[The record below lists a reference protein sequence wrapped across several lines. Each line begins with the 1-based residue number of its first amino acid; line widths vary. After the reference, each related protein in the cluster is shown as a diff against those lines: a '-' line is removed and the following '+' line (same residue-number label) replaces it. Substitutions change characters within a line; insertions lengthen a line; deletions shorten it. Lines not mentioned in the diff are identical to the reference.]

1 MQQNKRKFNIRY
13 IPLYVLYAAA
23 CILFFVKLVNIQI
36 TGTDR
41 YVKTMSMTH
50 EREVA
55 VQSIRGEIYDRN
67 GVPLATNEY
76 SQTLQLDYSSLP
88 ADNGEKNA
96 TLASIVSVLDKCGRE
111 AETVLPMT
119 GTYPHMEYDE
129 EMMQTQLCKNRMY
142 KFLIYHNIKSGLK
155 CLDLYEEILKEY
167 ALLDEDGEHIYDTHT
182 EDMIVRIRYSLD
194 CTDFAPGNPYP
205 LVSDIDLKTA
215 TAVLE
220 SGCKGVLIK
229 KDCVRVY
236 GVPGVG
242 SNVIGRIGKIPADK
256 MDEYLAKGYSYDAT
270 VGLNGAEAAFEDML
284 RGEDGVTVYVEDD
297 YGNVLDSYV
306 KKEPVPG
313 RNIYLTIDIELQE
326 AAEKALGSQIRKIV
340 ADARA
345 TGIADSG
352 EKADSGA
359 LTVFS
364 AKTGE
369 VLALASYPTYDLTTF
384 SEDYAEL
391 ASNPAKPLFDRT
403 VSGAYQPGS
412 TFKLATAISGLMSKS
427 ITQFTCINDT
437 GKYTY
442 YDDYQPSC
450 WLRSGHGELELVDA
464 IGASCNYYF
473 YETGRRTGIEEM
485 NKYCRQLGLGEYTGI
500 ELPETK
506 GILAS
511 PEYKESIGQRWS
523 PGDTLQAA
531 IGQSYNSFTPL
542 QLSSYIAA
550 AVNGGTRYKATLL
563 LRSCNY
569 SGSDVQENQPQVL
582 GIVEMDETAQDC
594 VKRGMKRSKELTTA
608 TKEYK
613 FPIGTKTGTA
623 QTSKTNNNAVLVA
636 FAPYDDPEI
645 TLSCVIENGANGGN
659 AAQPVLD
666 TISYYFNLSKNGT
679 RLPPRQTEQTPAE

>member
-1 MQQNKRKFNIRY
+1 MQQKKRRFNIRY

-23 CILFFVKLVNIQI
+23 CTLFFVKLVNIQI

-50 EREVA
+50 EREVV
-55 VQSIRGEIYDRN
+55 VQSVRGEIYDRN
-67 GVPLATNEY
+67 GLPLAVNEY
-76 SQTLQLDYSSLP
+76 SHTLMLDYSSLP
-88 ADNGEKNA
+88 SGDAEKNEA
-96 TLASIVSVLDKCGRE
+96 LASVISVLDKCGRE
-111 AETVLPMT
+111 AETVMPMT
-119 GTYPHMEYDE
+119 GTYPHIDYDAD
-129 EMMQTQLCKNRMY
+129 MMQTQLGKNRMY

-155 CLDLYEEILKEY
+155 CLDLYEELLKEF
-167 ALLDEDGEHIYDTHT
+167 ALLDADGEHIYDTHT

-205 LVSDIDLKTA
+205 LCSDLDLKAA
-215 TAVLE
+215 TSVLE
-220 SGCKGVLIK
+220 SGCKGILINK
-229 KDCVRVY
+229 ECKRVC
-236 GVPGVG
+236 GTPGVA
-242 SNVIGRIGKIPADK
+242 SNVIGRTGKIPADK
-256 MDEYLAKGYSYDAT
+256 MEEYLAKGYPYDAT
-270 VGLNGAEAAFEDML
+270 VGLDGAEAAFEDLL

-313 RNIYLTIDIELQE
+313 RNVYLTIDIKLQE
-326 AAEKALGSQIRKIV
+326 AAEKALGAQIKKV
-340 ADARA
+340 AAEARA
-345 TGIADSG
+345 SGIENSG

-364 AKTGE
+364 ANTGE
-369 VLALASYPTYDLTTF
+369 VLALASYPTYDLSTF
-384 SEDYAEL
+384 SEDYADL
-391 ASNPAKPLFDRT
+391 VSDPAKPLFDRS

-412 TFKLATAISGLMSKS
+412 TFKLATAISGLMSKT
-427 ITQFTCINDT
+427 ITQYTNINDT
-437 GKYTY
+437 GRYTY
-442 YDDYQPSC
+442 YKDYQPTC
-450 WLRSGHGELELVDA
+450 WLKNGHGELELVEA
-464 IGASCNYYF
+464 IGVSCNYYF

-500 ELPETK
+500 ELPENK

-511 PEYKESIGQRWS
+511 PGYKESIGQRWN

-563 LRSCNY
+563 LKSCNY
-569 SGSDVQENQPQVL
+569 SGADVQTNQPQVL
-582 GIVEMDETAQDC
+582 GLVEMDETAQDC
-594 VKRGMKRSKELTTA
+594 VKRGMKRSKEITSA
-608 TKEYK
+608 TRGYK

-636 FAPYDDPEI
+636 FAPYDEPEI
-645 TLSCVIENGANGGN
+645 TLSCVIENGASGGN

-666 TISYYFNLSKNGT
+666 TISYYFGLDRNGNTLKN
-679 RLPPRQTEQTPAE
+679 TEN

>member
-1 MQQNKRKFNIRY
+1 MQQKKRKFNIRF
-13 IPLYVLYAAA
+13 IPLYVLYGVA
-23 CILFFVKLVNIQI
+23 CVLFFVKLVNIQI

-41 YVKTMSMTH
+41 YVKTSSMTR

-76 SQTLQLDYSSLP
+76 TQALQLDYSSLP
-88 ADNGEKNA
+88 SGNAEKNE
-96 TLASIVSVLDKCGRE
+96 TLASLISVIDKYGCEMR
-111 AETVLPMT
+111 TVMPMT
-119 GTYPHMEYDE
+119 GSYPHIEYDNDALK
-129 EMMQTQLCKNRMY
+129 TTLGKNRMY
-142 KFLIYHNIKSGLK
+142 KFLIYHNIKSGLS
-155 CLDLYEEILKEY
+155 CLDLYEELLKEF
-167 ALLDEDGEHIYDTHT
+167 ALLDKDGEHIYDTRV

-194 CTDFAPGNPYP
+194 ATDFAPGNPYT
-205 LVSDIDLKTA
+205 LASDIDLKLA

-220 SGCKGVLIK
+220 NGCKGIYIK
-229 KDCVRVY
+229 KEYTRAY

-242 SNVIGRIGKIPADK
+242 SNVIGRIGKIPEGK
-256 MDEYLAKGYSYDAT
+256 TEEYLAKGYAYDAV
-270 VGLNGAEAAFEDML
+270 VGLNGAEAAFEDIL
-284 RGEDGVTVYVEDD
+284 RGEDGITVYVEDD

-313 RNIYLTIDIELQE
+313 KNVYLTIDIKLQDE
-326 AAEKALGSQIRKIV
+326 AEKALERQIRKVV
-340 ADARA
+340 AEALES
-345 TGIADSG
+345 GEENSG

-384 SEDYAEL
+384 SDDYAKL
-391 ASNPAKPLFDRT
+391 VSDPRKPLFDRT

-412 TFKLATAISGLMSKS
+412 TFKLATTIAGLMSKS
-427 ITQFTCINDT
+427 ITEFTEINDT
-437 GKYTY
+437 GRYTY
-442 YDDYQPSC
+442 YPDYQPMC
-450 WLRSGHGELELVDA
+450 WLKSGHGPLQLIDA

-473 YETGRRTGIEEM
+473 YETGRRTGIAEM
-485 NKYCRQLGLGEYTGI
+485 NKYCIQLGLGEYTGI
-500 ELPETK
+500 ELPENK
-506 GILAS
+506 GTLAS
-511 PEYKESIGQRWS
+511 PEYKESIGQRWN

-531 IGQSYNSFTPL
+531 IGQSDNSFNPL
-542 QLSSYIAA
+542 QLSSYIAT

-563 LRSCNY
+563 YKTCNY
-569 SGSDVQENQPQVL
+569 SGSDTQFNAPQVL
-582 GIVEMDETAQDC
+582 GHAEIDENTQDC
-594 VKRGMKRSKELTTA
+594 VKRGMKRSKELTSS
-608 TKEYK
+608 TKGYR

-659 AAQPVLD
+659 AAAPVLD
-666 TISYYFNLSKNGT
+666 TISYYFNLDKNGN
-679 RLPPRQTEQTPAE
+679 RLPKAKE

>member
-1 MQQNKRKFNIRY
+1 MQQKKRKFNIRY

-23 CILFFVKLVNIQI
+23 CTFFFVKLVNIQI

-88 ADNGEKNA
+88 SDDKERNE
-96 TLASIVSVLDKCGRE
+96 TLASVVSVLDRCERE
-111 AETVLPMT
+111 AETVMPMT
-119 GTYPHMEYDE
+119 GTYPHIEYDAD
-129 EMMQTQLCKNRMY
+129 MMQTQLCKNRMY
-142 KFLIYHNIKSGLK
+142 KFLMYHNIKSGLK
-155 CLDLYEEILKEY
+155 CLDLYEELLKEFS
-167 ALLDEDGEHIYDTHT
+167 LLTDDGEHIYDTHT

-194 CTDFAPGNPYP
+194 CTDFAPDNPYP
-205 LVSDIDLKTA
+205 LCSDVDLKTA

-220 SGCKGVLIK
+220 SGCKGILIK
-229 KDCVRVY
+229 KDYTRAY
-236 GVPGVG
+236 GTPGVG
-242 SNVIGRIGKIPADK
+242 SNVIGRIGKIPADQ

-270 VGLNGAEAAFEDML
+270 VGLNGAEAAFEDLL

-313 RNIYLTIDIELQE
+313 RNVYLTIDIKLQE
-326 AAEKALGSQIRKIV
+326 AAEKALGAQIKKIV
-340 ADARA
+340 SEARA
-345 TGIADSG
+345 SGIENSG

-384 SEDYAEL
+384 SEDYSDL
-391 ASNPAKPLFDRT
+391 VSDPAKPLFDRT

-412 TFKLATAISGLMSKS
+412 TFKLATAISGLMSKT

-442 YDDYQPSC
+442 YADYQPSC
-450 WLRSGHGELELVDA
+450 WLKSGHGELELVDA

-511 PEYKESIGQRWS
+511 PEYKESIGQRWN

-563 LRSCNY
+563 LKSCNY
-569 SGSDVQENQPQVL
+569 SGSDMQVNHPQVL
-582 GIVEMDETAQDC
+582 GLVEMDETAQDC
-594 VKRGMKRSKELTTA
+594 VKRGMKRSKELTSA
-608 TKEYK
+608 TKGYK
-613 FPIGTKTGTA
+613 YPIGTKTGTA

-666 TISYYFNLSKNGT
+666 TISYYFGLDRNGN
-679 RLPPRQTEQTPAE
+679 RLRNTEN